1 MHQVVFLIDVDD
13 TLLDGDR
20 FIADLNSHLAQT
32 LGTDA
37 AAEYW
42 KAFEALRMELGYADY
57 LGALQRYRRD
67 NPLNQRCL
75 ATAAFILDYPFAR
88 RLYPNAMEVIT
99 RLGDWGPTVIISD
112 GDAVL
117 QPHKIRQSGLLKAVA
132 GRVLI
137 YIHKEQSL
145 GEVKKQ
151 FPARHYVMA
160 DDKLRILTAVKQIWR
175 DGVTT
180 VFLRQGH
187 YARDPQTLAA
197 CPPADIDIAHIGDLL
212 QYDLQSLLAAGR
224 KKAGNNASTSSGSE
238 KIKGH
243 SLRQKKYKELQA

>member
-1 MHQVVFLIDVDD
+1 MMHQVVFLIDVDD

-75 ATAAFILDYPFAR
+75 ATAEFILDYPFAR
-88 RLYPNAMEVIT
+88 RLYPNAMEVIA
-99 RLGDWGPTVIISD
+99 RLSDWGPTVIISD

-175 DGVTT
+175 NGVTT
-180 VFLRQGH
+180 IFPRQGH
-187 YARDPQTLAA
+187 YARDPQTLAN
-197 CPPADIDIAHIGDLL
+197 CPPADVDIAHVGDLL
-212 QYDLQSLLAAGR
+212 QYDLPSLLASGGKKRR
-224 KKAGNNASTSSGSE
+224 KNASTSSGSE
-238 KIKGH
+238 KIEDRRI
-243 SLRQKKYKELQA
+243 SIEAKKV